1 MSGAGRYT
9 DWEKRL
15 AAYIAAVR
23 ADVDAL
29 GAAPCARFA
38 AGAVEAQTGVDVHA
52 PFAGRYDGELSAA
65 KALRK
70 IGAGDLPSTFDRHF
84 ERRESPAFAQRGDVV
99 FEAESGSVGICIGA
113 DALFIHH
120 DKLVTVPRKHWAIAW
135 AAESAHV

>member
-52 PFAGRYDGELSAA
+52 PFAGKYDGELSAA

-70 IGAGDLPSTFDRHF
+70 IGAGDLKSTFDLYF

-99 FEAESGSVGICIGA
+99 FNGESVGVCIGA

-120 DKLVTVPRKHWAIAW
+120 DKLVAVPRKHWTIAW

>member
-1 MSGAGRYT
+1 MKFN

-15 AAYIAAVR
+15 ADYIATVR

-52 PFAGRYDGELSAA
+52 PFAGKYDGELSAA
-65 KALRK
+65 KALRR
-70 IGAGDLPSTFDRHF
+70 IGAGDLESTFDLYF

-99 FEAESGSVGICIGA
+99 FDGESVGVCIGA
-113 DALFIHH
+113 TALFVADCGLAEISRAQW
-120 DKLVTVPRKHWAIAW
+120 VTAW
-135 AAESAHV
+135 SAETAHG